1 MRRSIFFFLICLMM
15 GQTAY
20 SEDNSS
26 SMLLQ
31 RKAGESRC
39 SDAVFLR
46 RTYLIMTGQL
56 PTAGQVQV
64 FLESKKA
71 DKRSLLIEELL
82 GSEAYMKYMV
92 MRWGDILRI
101 KSEFPSNLWPNG
113 VQAYNRWLYEKISA
127 NTPYDDFVREL
138 LLSQG
143 SNFRSPAVNFYRAFL
158 KRTPENI
165 YQNISLLFLGN
176 RKYNDQG
183 HLCFSQI
190 KYKTSKEWKEE
201 IIFIDDQ
208 LKPIVRLVKIDKNSN
223 IALVA
228 GKDWREAYT
237 DWLTDKQNHRFAAVM
252 ANRMWYWIFG
262 KGIVQ
267 EPDDWGAH
275 NPPSDPAL
283 MNLLTDR
290 FIGSGYD
297 MKSFFKL
304 ILNSDLYQSESS
316 TGSLFVSRRMPAEV
330 LVDALADMTGISDE
344 YRSRVPEP
352 FTIYPQG
359 TRAVDLGDATVSST
373 ALELFGRVSRDI
385 SLESQRSDA
394 LSSRQL
400 LYLMNSTELED
411 RIRKS
416 PVLNE
421 ICKQERNIPGICR
434 EITIRTL
441 SRFPTPEE
449 IALFRKYA
457 ETNQLSLRNLAS
469 EILWTQI
476 NSIEFL
482 YIH

>member
-1 MRRSIFFFLICLMM
+1 MRRSIFFLLICLMM
-15 GQTAY
+15 WQGAN
-20 SEDNSS
+20 SEDLGSPIRFQGKVSDSS
-26 SMLLQ
+26 
-31 RKAGESRC
+31 C

-46 RTYLIMTGQL
+46 RTYLVMTGQL
-56 PTAGQVQV
+56 PAAGQAQV

-71 DKRSLLIEELL
+71 DKRSLLIDELL
-82 GSEAYMKYMV
+82 ESEAYVKYMV

-113 VQAYNRWLYEKISA
+113 VQAYNRWIYEKINS
-127 NTPYDDFVREL
+127 NTPYDVFVREL

-143 SNFRSPAVNFYRAFL
+143 SNYRSPAVNFYRAFL

-183 HLCFSQI
+183 YLCFSQI

-201 IIFIDDQ
+201 IIYIDDQ
-208 LKPIVRLVKIDKNSN
+208 LKPTVRSVKPDKNSSLT
-223 IALVA
+223 LVA
-228 GKDWREAYT
+228 GEDWRKAYT
-237 DWLTDKQNHRFAAVM
+237 DWLTDKQNRRFAAVM
-252 ANRMWYWIFG
+252 ANRMWFWIFG

-290 FIGSGYD
+290 FVGSGYD
-297 MKSFFKL
+297 MKAFFKL
-304 ILNSDLYQSESS
+304 ILNSDLYQSESY
-316 TGSLFVSRRMPAEV
+316 TGSLFASRRMPAEV

-352 FTIYPQG
+352 FSIYPQG

-394 LSSRQL
+394 LTSRQL
-400 LYLMNSTELED
+400 LYLMNSSELED

-416 PVLNE
+416 PVLND
-421 ICKQERNIPGICR
+421 ICKRERNIPGICR
-434 EITIRTL
+434 EITLSTL
-441 SRFPTPEE
+441 SRFPTQEE
-449 IALFRKYA
+449 IALYRKYA